1 MPHRV
6 KDEIGR
12 AASVGLTCLLVLA
25 VGCSRT
31 KKNVPAITATPTG
44 EYRVGAFVWYDL
56 LTDDVPGVERFYG
69 ELFGWEFEGSFGD
82 EGDFTLVSFQGT
94 PIAGIVYAPP
104 LESGESRA
112 RWVPSLSV
120 ADVDQAVAQLRRA
133 GGMVYTEPHEV
144 PDRGRLA
151 VVGDPAGAI
160 LSLVRATGGDPA
172 DVDGPVGSWLWT
184 ELWTHDVEA
193 SVSFYS
199 SLLGYEYEIV
209 DLPVIPDYGVLTKDG
224 EPRAGVRK
232 LPWEQV
238 MPNWLPYVRVDDP
251 AAVAARVEGLGGRVL
266 IAPSDTVRAGSV
278 ALIAD
283 PSGAAVALQK
293 WPLDDAERDGG
304 R

>member
-1 MPHRV
+1 MSHRA
-6 KDEIGR
+6 KGTGR
-12 AASVGLTCLLVLA
+12 AALIGLACLLLLA

-31 KKNVPAITATPTG
+31 TKNVPAITVTPTG

-69 ELFGWEFEGSFGD
+69 ELFGWEFEGDFGD

-112 RWVPSLSV
+112 RWIPSMSV
-120 ADVDQAVAQLRRA
+120 ANVDQAVEQLRRA
-133 GGMVYTEPHEV
+133 GGTVYTEAHDV

-151 VVGDPAGAI
+151 VVGDPDGAI
-160 LSLVRATGGDPA
+160 LAFVKATGGDPP

-199 SLLGYEYEIV
+199 SLVGYEYEIV
-209 DLPVIPDYGVLTKDG
+209 DIPVLPDYGVMTRDG
-224 EPRAGVRK
+224 EALAGVRK
-232 LPWEQV
+232 LRLEGV
-238 MPNWLPYVRVDDP
+238 MPNWVPYVRVDDP
-251 AAVAARVEGLGGRVL
+251 VAVVTRVDGLGGRVL
-266 IAPSDTVRAGSV
+266 VAPADSLRAGSV

-283 PSGAAVALQK
+283 PSGAAVVIQK
-293 WPLDDAERDGG
+293 WPVEGAERNGG